1 MVEINQLIN
10 SSRQSLIYL
19 GEMFIV
25 LIKMFPFD
33 SIGFVLGLILLAKII
48 HAIRKP
54 VMMPAPDEDI
64 NTES

>member
-1 MVEINQLIN
+1 
-10 SSRQSLIYL
+10 
-19 GEMFIV
+19 
-25 LIKMFPFD
+25 MFPFD